1 MSSKHEKILKAI
13 FEDPVRSNIEW
24 KDIESLFIH
33 LGAKISERAG
43 SRVGVYLNGVV
54 AIFHRP
60 HPEKETDKGAV
71 KSVRKFLT
79 NAGFGPEQVKK

>member
-1 MSSKHEKILKAI
+1 MRKKHRKTLERVFQKPEQSGI
-13 FEDPVRSNIEW
+13 NW
-24 KDIESLFIH
+24 NDIEALFVA
-33 LGAKISERAG
+33 LEATVSERAG
-43 SRVGVYLNGVV
+43 SRVAVLLNDRV

-79 NAGFGPEQVKK
+79 NAGVRP